1 MGSRILHVLPHLISA
16 HIFRIPLPPRPDSAF
31 EANNR
36 DDDTAYGAPGISDTY
51 FGNIHEVHS
60 DKVSDA
66 LKGPGPNTRQLSEE
80 SDTTYAEPPAQETS
94 TTIDDDDDDYAHHIP
109 NSSQPPTHNP
119 FAAPPDNT
127 HDAEVHLIECY
138 HELAHGTSCH
148 QCTAA
153 MRRRCF
159 ERVTAVINAARSI
172 FKHVRKP
179 EHVLEETLPLTV
191 EPFDEYTR
199 ELVVRLPPRLSN
211 YADARTRRSHGT
223 VLVLRF
229 VLFNCTRGG
238 CGGVQVL
245 LIIGWRG
252 RVGREFGAIYLGR

>member
-1 MGSRILHVLPHLISA
+1 MGSRILHVLPHLISV
-16 HIFRIPLPPRPDSAF
+16 HIFCIPLPPRPDSVF
-31 EANNR
+31 EANNH

-60 DKVSDA
+60 EKLSDA
-66 LKGPGPNTRQLSEE
+66 FKGPGLNTRQLSED
-80 SDTTYAEPPAQETS
+80 SDTSYADPPAQETS
-94 TTIDDDDDDYAHHIP
+94 TTVDDYDYARDIP

-127 HDAEVHLIECY
+127 HDADVHLIECY
-138 HELAHGTSCH
+138 HELVHGTSCH

-153 MRRRCF
+153 MRQRCF
-159 ERVTAVINAARSI
+159 ERVTAVINAARST
-172 FKHVRKP
+172 FKHIRKP
-179 EHVLEETLPLTV
+179 EPVLEETLPLTM

-199 ELVVRLPPRLSN
+199 ELVVRLPPRLSI
-211 YADARTRRSHGT
+211 YADARTGRLHGT

-229 VLFNCTRGG
+229 VLFNYTRGG

-245 LIIGWRG
+245 LIIGRRG
-252 RVGREFGAIYLGR
+252 RVSREFGAIYLGR